1 MTAETLRVLIVED
14 EPLYRD
20 MLKVALVQYPR
31 FNVVGDFG
39 RTDDALTSADLLQP
53 DVAVLDIE
61 LPGGMN
67 GIQLGLAL
75 RQRLPKVGIVL
86 LSNHADPQFL
96 SVVPRESIAGWS
108 YLQKKS
114 VRNVE
119 TLVRA
124 LEGAALG
131 LVVLDEE
138 IVDRRR
144 NRPDGPLGRLS
155 ARQREVLGLIAEG
168 YTNAAIAGKLVLS
181 EKSVE
186 NYINQIYQ
194 QLNVS
199 GQGSTTHPR
208 VTAAL
213 LYLQESK

>member
-1 MTAETLRVLIVED
+1 MTEETIRVLIVED

-20 MLKVALVQYPR
+20 MLKVALAQYPR

-67 GIQLGLAL
+67 GIQLGLAM

-96 SVVPRESIAGWS
+96 AAVPRESIAGWS

-144 NRPDGPLGRLS
+144 NRSDGPLGRLS

-199 GQGSTTHPR
+199 GQGATTHPR